1 MIHFVKI
8 VQMALKSLMLHKFR
22 SLLSVLG
29 IIFGVMAVVAMMA
42 VGEGAKRKSLRQIE
56 LLGTNNLI
64 VRAVELTESE
74 KRSAEEMQ
82 SLGLTLADAR
92 AIAGLPGASRIA
104 AIREILVE
112 GSRGATVGKPSVVGT
127 TPDYAAI
134 TNIYPAEGRFIA
146 EEDVF
151 RRARVCVLG
160 ARVAQD
166 GARAA
171 QDGAG
176 RAAVGDAIKLG
187 GDWFTVMG
195 ILEDKDYSGSEEAAI
210 TPRNSNNDIY
220 IPITAIPPGPGQNAE
235 EARELWVQAETAP
248 VVAELSNVVNE
259 TLRRTHHGVADYEVL
274 VPSELLRQKQR
285 TVHIFNLVL
294 VCIAGI
300 SLVVG
305 GIGIMNIMLA
315 TVSERTREIG
325 ICRAVGAC
333 RSDVVIQF
341 LAESVV
347 LTVLGGLLGI
357 TSGWVAAR
365 VIAASA
371 GWTAIV
377 SWQSVVAAAAISGL
391 VGIFFG
397 FYPALRAAQMDP
409 LAALRLE

>member
-1 MIHFVKI
+1 MIHVVKI

-82 SLGLTLADAR
+82 SLGLTLADVRTVA
-92 AIAGLPGASRIA
+92 ALPGASRVA
-104 AIREILVE
+104 AIREMLVE
-112 GSRGATVGKPSVVGT
+112 GSHGAIVGKPSVVGT

-134 TNIYPAEGRFIA
+134 TNIYPAEGRFIV
-146 EEDVF
+146 EEDVH

-160 ARVAQD
+160 AR
-166 GARAA
+166 AA
-171 QDGAG
+171 HAG
-176 RAAVGDAIKLG
+176 SRRAAVGDPIKLG
-187 GDWFTVMG
+187 ADWFTVLG

-220 IPITAIPPGPGQNAE
+220 IPISVIPAGATGDAQQAD
-235 EARELWVQAETAP
+235 ELWIQAEAAS
-248 VVAELSNVVNE
+248 VVAEFSTVVNE

-285 TVHIFNLVL
+285 TIHIFNLVL

-333 RSDVVIQF
+333 RSDIVIQF
-341 LAESVV
+341 LAESIV
-347 LTVLGGLLGI
+347 LTVLGGLLGT

-371 GWTAIV
+371 GWATMV
-377 SWQSVVAAAAISGL
+377 SWQSVVAAAIISGL

-397 FYPALRAAQMDP
+397 LYPAIRAAQMDP